1 MEIIKCHIEN
11 FGKFSNFDYD
21 FKPRLNIIKEENG
34 YGKTTFAD
42 FIKAMFYGMETKK
55 NTKQL
60 LDRKKYEPWQGGKFG
75 GNIEFKVNGKTYKL
89 ERFFEKKEADDTFKL
104 YDLSTNLETADFSQN
119 IGEEIFKLNK
129 EAFERSTYISGTSLE
144 TAMNDS
150 ISAKLGNILENE
162 NDVNS
167 SEKAIKYLDDEIKN
181 YKKTGGRGLI
191 NEKILERTKLEKKL
205 EQSKIDN
212 KALED
217 RKHQNKEITK
227 QIEIQKE
234 LQEKL
239 TTELSNKLKEDAI
252 KEKQKQYEFLK
263 RNYEESKNAYENFRQ
278 NIIKTDDVY
287 SKIEVNKELLN
298 KIDEKMFII
307 EKDIKKYQK
316 INKIYLLILLIMT
329 IIMGAVLV
337 IKNFKLAI
345 FVIFAIIVLACFY
358 IISKNNLN
366 KRKQNLE
373 KQEQEKKNVNNLIET
388 LEQLKE
394 NQEKAKQEEFKRLED
409 EYNLK
414 LKFIEKYEKE
424 NNIQEILNFKENNTY
439 TKEYLEEEIKNI
451 NTKINKLNDEK
462 NYNKNQIE
470 ILESNLN
477 EVFEVE
483 NELEDLNNQIEEMT
497 NKLDILEKTKNLL
510 AEAKEQF
517 SSKYLNKMQDSFI
530 KNTEY
535 ILKKNIDT
543 SVDVNLN
550 VKINEKGSN
559 KDLKYFSTGYK
570 DLIYICMR
578 LSLIDSLFEGEKPFI
593 ILDDPFANLDEQKLE
608 NAIDLIKTKSEEYQI
623 IYFVCHES
631 RI

>member
-1 MEIIKCHIEN
+1 MELIKCHIEN
-11 FGKFSNFDYD
+11 FGKLSNFNYE
-21 FKPRLNIIKEENG
+21 FNSGLNIIKEENG

-42 FIKAMFYGMETKK
+42 FIKAMFYGMETKR

-60 LDRKKYEPWQGGKFG
+60 LDRKKYEPWQGGSFG
-75 GNIEFKVNGKTYKL
+75 GNIEFKVNGKLYKL
-89 ERFFEKKEADDTFKL
+89 ERFFKKKEIDDIFKL
-104 YDLSTNLETADFSQN
+104 YDLSTNLETTDFTQN

-129 EAFERSTYISGTSLE
+129 EAFERSTYISGTNLE

-150 ISAKLGNILENE
+150 ISAKLGNILESE
-162 NDVNS
+162 NDVNT

-212 KALED
+212 KALEE
-217 RKHQNKEITK
+217 RKLQNKEITK
-227 QIEIQKE
+227 QIELQKE

-239 TTELSNKLKEDAI
+239 TKELSNKLKEDAV
-252 KEKQKQYEFLK
+252 KEKKKQYEILK
-263 RNYEESKNAYENFRQ
+263 RNFEESKNTYENFKQ
-278 NIIKTDDVY
+278 NLTKVDDVY
-287 SKIEVNKELLN
+287 SKIEVNKDLLN
-298 KIDEKMFII
+298 KIDEKLFML
-307 EKDIKKYQK
+307 EKDIKKYK
-316 INKIYLLILLIMT
+316 KLNKLYL
-329 IIMGAVLV
+329 AVLIILAIIFV
-337 IKNFKLAI
+337 SILIIKNVKIALCIIPF
-345 FVIFAIIVLACFY
+345 IIVFTVFY
-358 IISKNNLN
+358 IISRNNLN
-366 KRKQNLE
+366 KKNRDYEKQKQEKQNL
-373 KQEQEKKNVNNLIET
+373 NNLIET

-394 NQEKAKQEEFKRLED
+394 SQEKSKQEELKRLED
-409 EYNLK
+409 DYNLK
-414 LKFIEKYEKE
+414 LKFIQKYEE
-424 NNIQEILNFKENNTY
+424 DNNIQEIINFKENNDY
-439 TKEYLEEEIKNI
+439 TKENLEEEIKNI

-483 NELEDLNNQIEEMT
+483 SELEDLNNQIEEMT
-497 NKLDILEKTKNLL
+497 EKLSILEKTKEFL
-510 AEAKEQF
+510 AQAKEQF
-517 SSKYLNKMQDSFI
+517 SSKYLNKMQENFI

-535 ILKKNIDT
+535 IIKKNIDT

-550 VKINEKGSN
+550 VKINEQGSN

-578 LSLIDSLFEGEKPFI
+578 LSLIDSLFEEEKPFI
-593 ILDDPFANLDEQKLE
+593 ILDDPFSNLDEQKLK

>member
-1 MEIIKCHIEN
+1 MELIRCHIEN
-11 FGKFSNFDYD
+11 FGKFSNFNYE
-21 FKPRLNIIKEENG
+21 FNSGLNIIKEENG

-42 FIKAMFYGMETKK
+42 FIKAMFYGLETKR

-60 LDRKKYEPWQGGKFG
+60 LDRKKYEPWQGGSFG
-75 GNIEFKVNGKTYKL
+75 GNIEFNVNGKAYKL
-89 ERFFEKKEADDTFKL
+89 ERFFKKKEIDDTFKL
-104 YDLSTNLETADFSQN
+104 YDLSTNLETTDFTQN

-129 EAFERSTYISGTSLE
+129 EAFERSTYISGTNLE
-144 TAMNDS
+144 TSMNDS
-150 ISAKLGNILENE
+150 ISAKLGNILESE

-181 YKKTGGRGLI
+181 YRKTGGRGLI

-212 KALED
+212 KALEE
-217 RKHQNKEITK
+217 RKLQNKEISK
-227 QIEIQKE
+227 QIEAQKD

-239 TTELSNKLKEDAI
+239 SKELSNKLKEDAI
-252 KEKQKQYEFLK
+252 KEKQKQYEILK
-263 RNYEESKNAYENFRQ
+263 RNIDESKNAYENFKL
-278 NIIKTDDVY
+278 NIGKADDVY
-287 SKIEVNKELLN
+287 LKIEVNKDLLN
-298 KIDEKMFII
+298 KIDEKMFML
-307 EKDIKKYQK
+307 EKDITKYKKL
-316 INKIYLLILLIMT
+316 NKLYFAILLILALIIGALL
-329 IIMGAVLV
+329 IIKHLKFTLFIVPLIAV
-337 IKNFKLAI
+337 LAI
-345 FVIFAIIVLACFY
+345 FY
-358 IISKNNLN
+358 IKLKNNLN
-366 KRKQNLE
+366 KKNQNLE
-373 KQEQEKKNVNNLIET
+373 KQEQEKQNLNNLIET

-394 NQEKAKQEEFKRLED
+394 NQEKAKQEELKRLED

-414 LKFIEKYEKE
+414 LKFIEKYEEE
-424 NNIQEILNFKENNTY
+424 NNIQEILNFKENNES
-439 TKEYLEEEIKNI
+439 TKENLEEEIK
-451 NTKINKLNDEK
+451 KINKLNDEK

-497 NKLDILEKTKNLL
+497 VKLNILEKTKEFL
-510 AEAKEQF
+510 AQAKEQF
-517 SSKYLNKMQDSFI
+517 SSKYLNKMQENFI

-578 LSLIDSLFEGEKPFI
+578 LSLIDSLFEEEKPFI